1 MKKLTSSHGCK
12 SNAKTAKITTVKSM
26 KTAYAGVKKA
36 DSNKK
41 REPSPAAHA
50 AHREQRVGRDGEQHR
65 YSERLSHSDTASDIT
80 ERTHTAS
87 SQNVCR

>member
-36 DSNKK
+36 DRNK
-41 REPSPAAHA
+41 RGS
-50 AHREQRVGRDGEQHR
+50 HRERARANVVGVDRQARKAH
-65 YSERLSHSDTASDIT
+65 
-80 ERTHTAS
+80 
-87 SQNVCR
+87 N

>member
-36 DSNKK
+36 DRNKRGSHRLPYTRRIASN
-41 REPSPAAHA
+41 A
-50 AHREQRVGRDGEQHR
+50 
-65 YSERLSHSDTASDIT
+65 
-80 ERTHTAS
+80 
-87 SQNVCR
+87 